1 MAGTRDTLK
10 GKIKEATGI
19 LIGDKAL
26 EREGKIDKVVGA
38 VKSKVET
45 VVDKLRDAV
54 VPKEISTKRRVT
66 KAAKSLR

>member
-66 KAAKSLR
+66 QAAKSLR